1 MTSLYVESLLL
12 EVHLEDSNDLKQE
25 MKSRWPKLD
34 VIEPPPGAELADPN
48 QTTNPKD
55 KRKRPDTVKVTKT
68 IIHGHR
74 VNTVGAIFCNF
85 GLHYIF

>member
-34 VIEPPPGAELADPN
+34 AIEPPPGAELADPA
-48 QTTNPKD
+48 TVGESKGNPKD
-55 KRKRPDTVKVTKT
+55 KRKRPDTSKV
-68 IIHGHR
+68 
-74 VNTVGAIFCNF
+74 
-85 GLHYIF
+85 

>member
-68 IIHGHR
+68 GKIKKKKRKILKKSVFHQKR
-74 VNTVGAIFCNF
+74 F
-85 GLHYIF
+85 

>member
-48 QTTNPKD
+48 QATNPKD

-68 IIHGHR
+68 GKIKEKKNGK
-74 VNTVGAIFCNF
+74 F
-85 GLHYIF
+85 